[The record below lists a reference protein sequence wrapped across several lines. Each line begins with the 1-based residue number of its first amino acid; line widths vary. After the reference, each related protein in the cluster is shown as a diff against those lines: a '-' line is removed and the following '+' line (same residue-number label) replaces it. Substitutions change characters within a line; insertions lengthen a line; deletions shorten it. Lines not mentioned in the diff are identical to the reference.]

1 MRTLSHTALVVLT
14 LVVSGCG
21 GDTRSEVS
29 GRVRLNGQDIVEGS
43 INFIP
48 TEGNTG
54 PGTGAVIENGK
65 YHIPRA
71 KGATAGKNRVEIRA
85 FRTTGRKVQDPT
97 GKPGVLTEERVPA
110 FPPSF
115 NDQSTL
121 VKDVAR
127 GSDTIDFD
135 INIPEPGKS
144 GGK

>member
-1 MRTLSHTALVVLT
+1 MRTAFHATLLVLT
-14 LVVSGCG
+14 LALVGCSG
-21 GDTRSEVS
+21 DNKSEVS
-29 GRVRLNGQDIVEGS
+29 GTVRFNGQDVAAGS

-71 KGATAGKNRVEIRA
+71 KGVTPGKNRVEIRA
-85 FRTTGRKVQDPT
+85 FRNSTRKVQDPT
-97 GKPGVLTEERVPA
+97 GKPGALTEERVPL
-110 FPPSF
+110 FPPQF